1 MKISQA
7 INAKIERALGDGGFD
22 CVIAFGY
29 DNVQYLSGAYLH
41 FPQTFPDQPMALFRP
56 KQAAPVCILPAL
68 WESSFRNLSWI
79 TETCVYEQGTSAE
92 VAIEAVAGVVSETL
106 GDSGTIGVDAR
117 RISAANFENLSKALG
132 EFELLPC
139 DDWLS
144 ALRMVKTPEEIACL
158 EDTAM
163 RTDHAFNGAAHH
175 ILVTSLGTEM
185 GESESIRIHA
195 IERDLDEIGH
205 HAIAQSVAGTHAH
218 RFWPNAPRYGVGSAC
233 KGNPGELMRMEL
245 NASRDGYWST
255 GARMLVLGEPDAAQ
269 RDAYAALVALRE
281 AARTHLRPGVT
292 AAEVHAAV
300 MAAAHAAG
308 VKLASGLPVGHG
320 IGVSPCEPPYLSAA
334 DRTVLTTGMVLVL
347 SPIVIGPRGEL
358 MMGRDTVVIT
368 ESGNRL
374 MGWYKDWREPFIA
387 NFSF

>member
-1 MKISQA
+1 MEVATA

-22 CVIAFGY
+22 GIIACGY
-29 DNVQYLSGAYLH
+29 DNIQYLSGAYLH
-41 FPQTFPDQPMALFRP
+41 FPQSFPDQPMALFWP
-56 KQAAPVCILPAL
+56 KQAAPVCILPSL
-68 WESSFRNLSWI
+68 WESSFRNLSRVAK
-79 TETCVYEQGTSAE
+79 TRAYEQGNGADA
-92 VAIEAVAGVVSETL
+92 AIEAVAGVVSEVI

-117 RISAANFENLSKALG
+117 RISAANFETLSKALG
-132 EFELLPC
+132 GFELLPC
-139 DDWLS
+139 DDWLT
-144 ALRMVKTPEEIACL
+144 ALRMVKTAEEIDCL

-163 RTDHAFNGAAHH
+163 RVDHALNGAAHH

-195 IERDLDEIGH
+195 IERDLDEVGH
-205 HAIAQSVAGTHAH
+205 HAIAQSVVGAHAH

-245 NASRDGYWST
+245 SASRDGYWSS

-269 RDAYAALVALRE
+269 RDAYAALVAVRE
-281 AARTHLRPGVT
+281 AARGHLRAGVS

-300 MAAAHAAG
+300 MAAAQSAG
-308 VKLASGLPVGHG
+308 AKLISELPVGHG
-320 IGVSPCEPPYLSAA
+320 IGVSPWERPYLSAA
-334 DRTVLTTGMVLVL
+334 DQTVLTAGMVLVL
-347 SPIVIGPRGEL
+347 SPVVIGPRDEL
-358 MMGRDTVVIT
+358 MMSRDTVVIT

-387 NFSF
+387 NYSF